1 MKSYYSTIYNSIL
14 YFLLIGV
21 LLTSCKSNFNNHI
34 VTSITDNDKN
44 IIIQGRVSVLGTNS
58 APSGLTTVNI
68 KNKWVWKDES
78 QKAYGENKRVFV
90 DKKGY
95 YKITIEKG
103 DTLVV
108 VPNHVIYGRDTNK
121 YTFANLD
128 KSQTLDIELTKDEI
142 GYQSLI
148 SDNQVLKSNIDN
160 LIKNVDPEHLVSV
173 SGTIKSKKTN
183 QPLKNVDVSSAFN
196 NNVMGIGTY
205 HLTDQFGNFDLKVP
219 KGNLCSIQ
227 ALSAN
232 AIRFT
237 AQKDTIINLYL

>member
-1 MKSYYSTIYNSIL
+1 MKTHYTTIYTSIFP
-14 YFLLIGV
+14 FLLIGI
-21 LLTSCKSNFNNHI
+21 LLTACKSNTHTNRRVADNN
-34 VTSITDNDKN
+34 KN
-44 IIIQGRVSVLGTNS
+44 IVIQGRVLVQGTDS
-58 APSGLTTVNI
+58 APLGLTTINI
-68 KNKWVWKDES
+68 KNKWIWKDES

-103 DTLVV
+103 DTLMVI
-108 VPNHVIYGRDTNK
+108 PNHIIYGRDVSK

-128 KSQTLDIELTKDEI
+128 KSQTIDIEVNKDEA
-142 GYQSLI
+142 GYQNLI
-148 SDNQVLKSNIDN
+148 NSNEVLKSNIEN
-160 LIKNVDPEHLVSV
+160 LIKNVDPEQLVSV
-173 SGTIKSKKTN
+173 RGTIKSKKTN
-183 QPLKNVDVSSAFN
+183 QPLKNVDISSAFN

-237 AQKDTIINLYL
+237 AQNDTIINLFL

>member
-1 MKSYYSTIYNSIL
+1 MKTRYTTIYTSIFP
-14 YFLLIGV
+14 FLLIGI
-21 LLTSCKSNFNNHI
+21 LLTACKSNIHTTRRVADNN
-34 VTSITDNDKN
+34 KN
-44 IIIQGRVSVLGTNS
+44 IVIQGRVLVQGTDS
-58 APSGLTTVNI
+58 APLGLTTINI
-68 KNKWVWKDES
+68 KNKWIWKDES

-103 DTLVV
+103 DTLMVI
-108 VPNHVIYGRDTNK
+108 PNHIIYGRDVSK

-128 KSQTLDIELTKDEI
+128 KSQTIDIEVNKDEA
-142 GYQSLI
+142 GYQNLI
-148 SDNQVLKSNIDN
+148 NSNEVLKSNIEN
-160 LIKNVDPEHLVSV
+160 LIKNVDPEQLVSV
-173 SGTIKSKKTN
+173 RGTIKSKKTN

-237 AQKDTIINLYL
+237 AYNDTIINLYL

>member
-1 MKSYYSTIYNSIL
+1 MKLHYTTIYASI
-14 YFLLIGV
+14 FSFFLIGIV
-21 LLTSCKSNFNNHI
+21 LTACKTNSTHLI
-34 VTSITDNDKN
+34 VKSATNNDKN
-44 IIIQGRVSVLGTNS
+44 IVIQGRVLVQGTDS
-58 APSGLTTVNI
+58 APLGLTTVNI

-128 KSQTLDIELTKDEI
+128 KSQTLNIELIKDEI
-142 GYQSLI
+142 GYQNLI
-148 SDNQVLKSNIDN
+148 NSNEVLKSNIDN
-160 LIKNVDPEHLVSV
+160 LIKNVNPEHLVSIR
-173 SGTIKSKKTN
+173 GTIKNKKTN
-183 QPLKNVDVSSAFN
+183 QPIENVDVSSAFN
-196 NNVMGIGTY
+196 NNVMGVGTY
-205 HLTDQFGNFDLKVP
+205 HLTDQLGNFHLKVP
-219 KGNLCSIQ
+219 KGNLCSIL

-232 AIRFT
+232 PLRFT
-237 AQKDTIINLYL
+237 AQNDTIINLFL

>member
-1 MKSYYSTIYNSIL
+1 MKTHYTAIYTSIFP
-14 YFLLIGV
+14 FLMIGI
-21 LLTSCKSNFNNHI
+21 LLASCKSNTHTTRR
-34 VTSITDNDKN
+34 VTDNNEN
-44 IIIQGRVSVLGTNS
+44 IVIQGRVLVQGTDSVPL
-58 APSGLTTVNI
+58 GLTTINI
-68 KNKWVWKDES
+68 KNKWIWKDES

-103 DTLVV
+103 DTLMV
-108 VPNHVIYGRDTNK
+108 VPNHIIYGRDVSK

-128 KSQTLDIELTKDEI
+128 KSQIIDIEVNKDEA
-142 GYQSLI
+142 GYQNLI
-148 SDNQVLKSNIDN
+148 NSNEVLKSNIKN
-160 LIKNVDPEHLVSV
+160 LIKNVDPEQLVSV
-173 SGTIKSKKTN
+173 RGTIKSKKTN
-183 QPLKNVDVSSAFN
+183 QPLKNVDISSAFN

-205 HLTDQFGNFDLKVP
+205 HLTDRFGNFDLKVP

-237 AQKDTIINLYL
+237 AQNDTIINLYL

>member
-1 MKSYYSTIYNSIL
+1 MKTHYTTIYTSIFPL
-14 YFLLIGV
+14 LLIGI
-21 LLTSCKSNFNNHI
+21 LLAACKSNTHTTRR
-34 VTSITDNDKN
+34 VTDNNEN
-44 IIIQGRVSVLGTNS
+44 IVIQGRILVQGTDS
-58 APSGLTTVNI
+58 APLGLTTINI
-68 KNKWVWKDES
+68 KNKWIWKDES

-103 DTLVV
+103 DTLMVI
-108 VPNHVIYGRDTNK
+108 PNHIIYGRDVSK

-128 KSQTLDIELTKDEI
+128 KSQIIDIEVNKDEA
-142 GYQSLI
+142 GYQNLI
-148 SDNQVLKSNIDN
+148 NSNEVLKSNIEN
-160 LIKNVDPEHLVSV
+160 LIKNVDPEQLVSV
-173 SGTIKSKKTN
+173 RGTIKSKKTN

-205 HLTDQFGNFDLKVP
+205 HLTDQLGNFDLKVP

-237 AQKDTIINLYL
+237 AQNDTIINLYL

>member
-1 MKSYYSTIYNSIL
+1 MKTHYTTIYTSIFPL
-14 YFLLIGV
+14 LLIGI
-21 LLTSCKSNFNNHI
+21 LLAACKSNTHTTRR
-34 VTSITDNDKN
+34 VTDNNEN
-44 IIIQGRVSVLGTNS
+44 IAIQGRILVQGTDS
-58 APSGLTTVNI
+58 APLGLTTINI
-68 KNKWVWKDES
+68 KNKWIWKDES

-103 DTLVV
+103 DTLMVI
-108 VPNHVIYGRDTNK
+108 PNHIIYGRDVSK

-128 KSQTLDIELTKDEI
+128 KSQIIDIEVNKDEA
-142 GYQSLI
+142 GYQNLI
-148 SDNQVLKSNIDN
+148 NSNEVLKSNIEN
-160 LIKNVDPEHLVSV
+160 LIKNVDPEQLVSV
-173 SGTIKSKKTN
+173 RGTIKSKKTN

-205 HLTDQFGNFDLKVP
+205 HLTDQLGNFDLKVP

-237 AQKDTIINLYL
+237 AQNDTIINLYL